1 MPFNYFERFI
11 ALRYIRPLRSSS
23 LLSVISWFSFIGI
36 CIGVATLIIVMS
48 VMNGFRHELEN
59 RIIGFNGHVY
69 VQSYNKYFEN
79 VSDLFLGIKE
89 INFIDPNISTQVLIS
104 TEMSTSGIILK
115 SFDAKNMDKYSFLNG
130 NKNILKSNFGEIFL
144 GHSLSSS
151 IGAEI
156 GSKIKIFTSSSIS
169 SPFGQL
175 PRSKSLTVAGIFDTG
190 MSEYDKNYAFIE
202 LKEIQNILETENL
215 ISTIEIHLINSNQTK
230 NIKNEIVKILSDKDE
245 YIVRDW
251 KEVNSFF
258 FETLSI
264 ERNVMFIIL
273 SLIIVVAAFNVI
285 TSLFILVKNKSEE
298 IAILKTIGT
307 SDYSILRIFLLV
319 GSIIGIAGSLIGTL
333 LGILITLN
341 LENLRIFLNST
352 FNINLFPSQFY
363 FINKIPTIVDSN
375 QVLFIFI
382 FSIIISLLATLYPAF
397 VASRMRIKEIFNNA

>member
-36 CIGVATLIIVMS
+36 CIGIATLIIVMS
-48 VMNGFRHELEN
+48 VMNGFRYELEN

-230 NIKNEIVKILSDKDE
+230 NIKNEIVRILSDKDE
-245 YIVRDW
+245 YLIRDW

-333 LGILITLN
+333 FGILITLN

-363 FINKIPTIVDSN
+363 FINKIPTIVDSK

-382 FSIIISLLATLYPAF
+382 FSIVISLLATLYPAF
-397 VASRMRIKEIFNNA
+397 VASRMTIKEIFNNA

>member
-48 VMNGFRHELEN
+48 VMNGFRYELEN

-115 SFDAKNMDKYSFLNG
+115 SFDAKNMDKYSFLNE
-130 NKNILKSNFGEIFL
+130 NKNILKSNSGEIFL

>member
-48 VMNGFRHELEN
+48 VMNGFRHELEK

-69 VQSYNKYFEN
+69 IQSYNKYFEN
-79 VSDLFLGIKE
+79 VSDLFLGIEE
-89 INFIDPNISTQVLIS
+89 INFVDPNISTQVLIS

-115 SFDAKNMDKYSFLNG
+115 SFDAKNMDKYSFLNE
-130 NKNILKSNFGEIFL
+130 NKNILKSNSGEIFL

-363 FINKIPTIVDSN
+363 FINKIPTIVDSK

>member
-11 ALRYIRPLRSSS
+11 ALRYIKPLRSSS

-48 VMNGFRHELEN
+48 VMNGFRYELEN

-79 VSDLFLGIKE
+79 VSDLFLGIEE

-115 SFDAKNMDKYSFLNG
+115 SFDAKNMAKYSFLNG
-130 NKNILKSNFGEIFL
+130 NKNILKSNSSEIFL

-202 LKEIQNILETENL
+202 LKEIQDILETENL

-230 NIKNEIVKILSDKDE
+230 NIKNEIVRILSDKDE
-245 YIVRDW
+245 YLVRDW

-307 SDYSILRIFLLV
+307 SDHSILRIFLLV
-319 GSIIGIAGSLIGTL
+319 GSIIGVAGSLIGTL
-333 LGILITLN
+333 LGIFITLN

>member
-36 CIGVATLIIVMS
+36 CIGIATLIIVMS
-48 VMNGFRHELEN
+48 VMNGFRYELEN

-130 NKNILKSNFGEIFL
+130 NKNILKSNSGEIFL

-230 NIKNEIVKILSDKDE
+230 NIKNEIVGILSDKDE
-245 YIVRDW
+245 YLIRDW

-363 FINKIPTIVDSN
+363 FINKIPTIVDSK

-382 FSIIISLLATLYPAF
+382 FSIVISLLATLYPAF

>member
-48 VMNGFRHELEN
+48 VMNGFRHELEK

-69 VQSYNKYFEN
+69 IQSYNKYFEN
-79 VSDLFLGIKE
+79 VSDLFLGIEE
-89 INFIDPNISTQVLIS
+89 INFVDPNISTQVLIS

-230 NIKNEIVKILSDKDE
+230 NIKNEIVRILSDKDE
-245 YIVRDW
+245 YLVRDW

>member
-48 VMNGFRHELEN
+48 VMNGFRHELEK

-69 VQSYNKYFEN
+69 IQSYNKYFEN
-79 VSDLFLGIKE
+79 VSDLFLGIEE
-89 INFIDPNISTQVLIS
+89 INFVDPNISTQVLIS

-115 SFDAKNMDKYSFLNG
+115 SFDAKNMDKYSFLNE
-130 NKNILKSNFGEIFL
+130 NKNILKSNSGEIFL